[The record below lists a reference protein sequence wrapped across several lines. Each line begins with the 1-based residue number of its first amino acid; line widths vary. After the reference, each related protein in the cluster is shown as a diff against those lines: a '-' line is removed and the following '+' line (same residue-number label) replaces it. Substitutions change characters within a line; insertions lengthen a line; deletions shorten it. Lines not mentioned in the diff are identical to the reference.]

1 MVIGNLDGSIILIK
15 ICFIC
20 HGNIC
25 RSPMAEYLLKYKV
38 EELGIRDKFLI
49 VSRATSY
56 EEIGN
61 DMHYGTKD
69 ILIKNNIP
77 FNKHR
82 ATRLDS
88 SDYIKYDY
96 FICMDDNNIRNT
108 LRIFGNDKDNKVI
121 KLNEEDVKDPWYTG
135 NFIETYNDI
144 NSGLDKLIK
153 KFIKL

>member
-38 EELGIRDKFLI
+38 EELGIKDKFLI

-77 FNKHR
+77 FTKHR

-88 SDYIKYDY
+88 SEYMKYDY

-108 LRIFGNDKDNKVI
+108 LRIFGNDKENKII
-121 KLNEEDVKDPWYTG
+121 KLNEVDVLDPWYTG

-144 NSGLDKLIK
+144 NNGLDNLLK
-153 KFIKL
+153 KYFLL